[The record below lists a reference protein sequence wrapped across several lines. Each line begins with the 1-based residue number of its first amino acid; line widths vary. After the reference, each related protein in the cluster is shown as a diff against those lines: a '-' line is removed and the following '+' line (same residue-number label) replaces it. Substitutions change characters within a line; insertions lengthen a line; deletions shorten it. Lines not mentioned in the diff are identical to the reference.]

1 MKAHKN
7 NADKDKQHAN
17 KWTKQVK
24 LLFFKENLLIL
35 VTRKIN
41 ESWISDFLLSSF
53 NTFLTLVIIVSKENH
68 SA

>member
-7 NADKDKQHAN
+7 NVDKDKQHVN
-17 KWTKQVK
+17 KWTKQVT
-24 LLFFKENLLIL
+24 LLFFKENLRIL
-35 VTRKIN
+35 VAPKIN
-41 ESWISDFLLSSF
+41 ESWISDFLHSSF

>member
-7 NADKDKQHAN
+7 NAGKDKQHAN

-35 VTRKIN
+35 VTPKIN

-53 NTFLTLVIIVSKENH
+53 NTFLTLVIIVSKENR

>member
-7 NADKDKQHAN
+7 NADKDKQQAN
-17 KWTKQVK
+17 KWTKQVT

>member
-7 NADKDKQHAN
+7 NADKDKQQAN
-17 KWTKQVK
+17 KWTKQVT

-35 VTRKIN
+35 VTQKIN